1 VNPVTGGSN
10 PPASPAPDKSEDG
23 VMLIPVTGVSMADQM
38 QSVAKYLGLL
48 VIGMA
53 ILLESLLRIS
63 RKCGI

>member
-38 QSVAKYLGLL
+38 QSTAK
-48 VIGMA
+48 
-53 ILLESLLRIS
+53 
-63 RKCGI
+63 